1 MAVLVLVGSDYSD
14 STFWFYYLQKYRC
27 NSETSSDAK
36 HTLKSKLSCQSIRI
50 DHLQM
55 WFEYDLQ
62 KSSFMCFF
70 FLLSRQTDVCAEW
83 ISTVVLIKHT
93 HDFYT
98 SALRHSSSLTNQN
111 AALTTGCVAAE
122 HIESLQRPYR
132 EFFPSETSVFTSSWS
147 GLCSFLSFLI
157 YVRLPDFYWLYNYKW
172 RLNTKNAKLR
182 FSINS
187 AFSCS
192 VL

>member
-132 EFFPSETSVFTSSWS
+132 EFFPSETQKLNLSSLLHEAAFAHFSVFSFMSDYLTFTDSTTTS
-147 GLCSFLSFLI
+147 
-157 YVRLPDFYWLYNYKW
+157 DD
-172 RLNTKNAKLR
+172 
-182 FSINS
+182 
-187 AFSCS
+187 
-192 VL
+192 